1 MYTDLCL
8 KFTSEQDAQAVL
20 FSKVAIAW
28 DTTDPEAPIETEW
41 EDRANYAN
49 IDTIGTIYKPT
60 GVMLK
65 DSDGMN
71 YPEPVAVDGWHVNV
85 RLADGEDG
93 DVLSAYAVTPATPM
107 RVWG

>member
-1 MYTDLCL
+1 MDFNL
-8 KFTSEQDAQAVL
+8 KFTDESAAKAVL

-28 DTTDPEAPIETEW
+28 DTTNPEAPVETEW

-49 IDTIGTIYKPT
+49 TDVIGTIYKPT
-60 GVMLK
+60 GVMLT

-71 YPEPVAVDGWHVNV
+71 YPEMAAVDGWHVNV

-93 DVLSAYAVTPATPM
+93 DVLSSYVVVPATPM